1 MIAKNPTHANG
12 RPGLGAGMS
21 SKDNHPLRFQKEY
34 LQRASLRAPAA
45 RGMLLLVVIISSLT
59 TGCSLSRQDAP
70 FVAPSE
76 YEATITPDWAATS
89 EAAAPPTEAIPP
101 ADPTES
107 PLPTELPTATVELV
121 EPSPTPPPTIAN
133 TPTTVPADTGP
144 LLYYT
149 QSGDTLDALAVR
161 FGVTVDEIDS
171 TGALPERSFINPN
184 QLLIIPQ
191 RFGNTTSPTHL
202 LPDSEFVYTL
212 SAIDFDVVDFVNQAD
227 GYLKNQHE
235 YLSTHGEMYGGEI
248 VKQVALDNSV
258 NPRLLLALL
267 EYQSGWVYGQPETLA
282 EQDYPLGEV
291 ALSKKG
297 LLRQLKWAV
306 NELSIGYYGWREGRL
321 SEIHFSD
328 GVTAHLAPD
337 LNAGTAALQYYFA
350 QVYDSQGWLAAL
362 DPETGFPAL
371 YEQMFGNPWTRA
383 QVVEPLFPP
392 DLVQPDLVLPFLI
405 GRSWSYTGGPHGA
418 FEKDGSWAAIDFA
431 PATTVS
437 GCYDSDA
444 WVTASGDGTISRS
457 ERGLVVLDLDGDGFE
472 QTGWVIVYLHIA
484 DEGRIEAGR
493 LVKKGD
499 LLGHPSCEGGYATG
513 THVHMARKYNG
524 EWMQADGP
532 IPFVLNGWTVHATD
546 TPYRGTLTRD
556 GKVVTANQ
564 FGAHHSLIERER

>member
-1 MIAKNPTHANG
+1 MILRTIQ
-12 RPGLGAGMS
+12 RL
-21 SKDNHPLRFQKEY
+21 PLRSSRLRGSVFLILILSY
-34 LQRASLRAPAA
+34 LVS
-45 RGMLLLVVIISSLT
+45 
-59 TGCSLSRQDAP
+59 GCNLPRQEGP

-76 YEATITPDWAATS
+76 FEPTITPNWAATL
-89 EAAAPPTEAIPP
+89 EAAPTSTEAAIPT
-101 ADPTES
+101 ALVETQQATES
-107 PLPTELPTATVELV
+107 PTPTLQL
-121 EPSPTPPPTIAN
+121 TIDN
-133 TPTTVPADTGP
+133 SQLTIISTPTTVPVNTGP
-144 LLYYT
+144 ILYYT

-171 TGALPERSFINPN
+171 TGALPERGFINPN

-191 RFGNTTSPTHL
+191 RFSNTTSPTHM

-212 SAIDFDVVDFVNQAD
+212 SAIDFDVIGFAAQAG
-227 GYLKNQHE
+227 GYLKNFHE
-235 YLSTHGEMYGGEI
+235 YLGTHGETYGGGI
-248 VKQVALDNSV
+248 VNQIALDNSV

-267 EYQSGWVYGQPETLA
+267 EYQSSWVYGQPDTLA
-282 EQDYPLGEV
+282 EQDYPLGEI

-383 QVVEPLFPP
+383 QVVEPIFPP
-392 DLVQPDLVLPFLI
+392 DLIQPDLVFPFLV

-418 FEKDGSWAAIDFA
+418 WEKDGSWAAIDFA

-437 GCYDSDA
+437 GCVGSDA
-444 WVTASGDGTISRS
+444 WVTASGDGVISRS
-457 ERGLVVLDLDGDGFE
+457 ERGIVVLDLDGDGFE

-484 DEGRIEAGR
+484 DEGRTGAGR

-524 EWMQADGP
+524 EWVQADGP
-532 IPFVLNGWTVHATD
+532 IPFVLNGWTVHAAD
-546 TPYRGTLTRD
+546 TPYKGTLTRD
-556 GKVVTANQ
+556 GEVVTASQ
-564 FGAHHSLIERER
+564 FGAHQSLVERDRE